1 VRSRAPSI
9 ASENIFAVT
18 GARNLQRVAVV
29 GGGIAGAFAAYFLAR
44 LGARP
49 TLIERGGIGG
59 QASGRSAGNLAP
71 CHGVGIPG
79 PLQKLALAS
88 FRLHLE
94 HAPQV
99 GVPLH
104 PTRRLHV
111 ALDDADAAA
120 LEAGREPYDET
131 PGFSARW
138 VDAANARALEPRLTP
153 DLVGGLL
160 VEGNRRV
167 DGGVYTKALVRAS
180 GATVLHA
187 EALGLEQRGDR
198 AAGVVLETGLL
209 PCDAVVIAT
218 GPWCDWHG
226 LPLPVE
232 PVKGELLLVE
242 VPGGAPTVDLGRGK
256 ATAYQADGS
265 RVLLGDTEDRA
276 GFDDAPTA
284 AARARILAG
293 AATLLPALAGA
304 RVVAHTAGLRPVT
317 PDGLPIVGHVE
328 GWGNVCVATGAG
340 RKGIL
345 LSAGL
350 GIAVA
355 EVLVR
360 DETALPIGPCSPT
373 RFVGAT
379 AA

>member
-29 GGGIAGAFAAYFLAR
+29 GGGIAGSFAAYFLAR

-49 TLIERGGIGG
+49 TLIERGEIGG

-79 PLQKLALAS
+79 PLQDLALAS
-88 FRLHLE
+88 FGLHLE
-94 HAPQV
+94 HAPRL
-99 GVPLH
+99 GIPLH
-104 PTRRLHV
+104 PTRRLHL
-111 ALDDADAAA
+111 AFDAADTAA
-120 LEAGREPYDET
+120 LEAAREPYDET

-138 VDAANARALEPRLTP
+138 LDAPAKLEPRLSRA
-153 DLVGGLL
+153 VIGGLL

-167 DGGVYTKALVRAS
+167 DGGAYTKALARAS
-180 GATVLHA
+180 GATVLRA

-198 AAGVVLETGLL
+198 AIGVVLDTGLL

-218 GPWCDWHG
+218 GPSCDWHG

-232 PVKGELLLVE
+232 PLKGELLLVD
-242 VPGGAPTVDLGRGK
+242 VPGGAPSVDLGRGK
-256 ATAYQADGS
+256 ATVYRADGG

-276 GFDDAPTA
+276 GFDYAPTA
-284 AARARILAG
+284 DARERILAG
-293 AATLLPALAGA
+293 AATLLPALAEA
-304 RVVAHTAGLRPVT
+304 RVVRHTAGLRPVT
-317 PDGLPIVGHVE
+317 PDGLPIVGRVE
-328 GWGNVCVATGAG
+328 GWENVGVATGAG

-350 GIAVA
+350 GLAVA
-355 EVLVR
+355 ELLVR